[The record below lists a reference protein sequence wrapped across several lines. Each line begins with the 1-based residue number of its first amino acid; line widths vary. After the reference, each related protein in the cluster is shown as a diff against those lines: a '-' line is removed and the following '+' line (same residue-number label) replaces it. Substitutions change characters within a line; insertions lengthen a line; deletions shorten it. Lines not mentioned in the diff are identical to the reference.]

1 MLHTDINKP
10 APSLLQSICNP
21 SSKSLDHV
29 PAIKWG
35 KEKEPVALQQY
46 SAIMTD
52 QHLDFKTICRSA
64 VMSAIPVHWCF
75 CRFCFKLFMLRKRVV
90 EVKCPFAHKDSTVH
104 DYVNDPSSCLREN
117 GREIKQNHKPDSAAN
132 VCAWG

>member
-10 APSLLQSICNP
+10 VPLLLQSICNP
-21 SSKSLDHV
+21 SSNSSDHV

-52 QHLDFKTICRSA
+52 QHLDFNRQSA
-64 VMSAIPVHWCF
+64 GLLLC
-75 CRFCFKLFMLRKRVV
+75 
-90 EVKCPFAHKDSTVH
+90 
-104 DYVNDPSSCLREN
+104 
-117 GREIKQNHKPDSAAN
+117 
-132 VCAWG
+132 